1 MQPKPTQRTSY
12 TSQTSQYQTATR
24 QSQPV
29 PPSTA
34 SSTSSSQPMVRQSS
48 KDETNSRKGSTDASA
63 LPSSVSWA
71 NSNAPVIRTRRA
83 SQAASRS
90 SPSPQIADAIVANQ
104 KQEEPIQDETS
115 SSSANPPTPPRPMP
129 PVPSTVDTAPSKK
142 PSVQG
147 AEKHQRPRKD
157 SLLDGLIASVSS
169 SDFRFVFDESA
180 FSSEELAV
188 LERQSIM
195 IDPFGGAKLR
205 AKRERE
211 DAERAK
217 QEAETQLKA
226 QAASQFQP
234 SASEE
239 AVEDEPFESGSLA
252 LGGEPEDNPRSIA
265 ARSAIQRPSQP
276 TSINNFLNEQFS
288 SLNRR
293 SLTPHQRQQI
303 SQINSSTL
311 QQAPGFG
318 HPTAQPFG
326 GGAYEFEQRSGLSHA
341 QSHPDSSH
349 GHTRQHSRFNFS
361 NEPTKPNSARYPAQ
375 QPSAGSQHFYTSG
388 VQGPPPG
395 LKTAGT
401 PPISGGGMF
410 AQGHG
415 FTSNM
420 SAGFGAVKDTNTDM
434 LMRGRSGT
442 NPGHDI
448 SKREY
453 LLSLQNTNLRSP
465 PPSVPAPGLLNPL
478 YGQYAGAY
486 QDPGLVKQ
494 KKKGKKH
501 RHANTSSS
509 GGGVVDVA
517 DPSVLQARLHQS
529 GAGAGQGLFGGQN
542 QGGYSQSSMAY
553 GGGYSRNW

>member
-1 MQPKPTQRTSY
+1 MQTKAATKPSY
-12 TSQTSQYQTATR
+12 TSQTSQYQPSTR
-24 QSQPV
+24 QIQPV

-48 KDETNSRKGSTDASA
+48 KDEPDSRKGSTDASA
-63 LPSSVSWA
+63 LPTSVSWA
-71 NSNAPVIRTRRA
+71 NPNATVIRTRRA

-90 SPSPQIADAIVANQ
+90 SPSPQISNATVASQ
-104 KQEEPIQDETS
+104 KPEEPRQDETS
-115 SSSANPPTPPRPMP
+115 NTQTNPPPQASSTP
-129 PVPSTVDTAPSKK
+129 PVPSPENNASSKVS
-142 PSVQG
+142 SVRG
-147 AEKHQRPRKD
+147 TKKEPWKRRD
-157 SLLDGLIASVSS
+157 SLLDELIASVSS
-169 SDFRFVFDESA
+169 PEFRFVFNDSA
-180 FSSEELAV
+180 FSPEELTA
-188 LERQSIM
+188 LERHSVM
-195 IDPFGGAKLR
+195 IDPYGGAKLR
-205 AKRERE
+205 VKRERE
-211 DAERAK
+211 EAERAK
-217 QEAETQLKA
+217 QEAEAQVKA
-226 QAASQFQP
+226 QAASQIQT
-234 SASEE
+234 SENEE

-252 LGGEPEDNPRSIA
+252 LGGEPEDNPRSVA

-276 TSINNFLNEQFS
+276 TSTNTFLNDQFS
-288 SLNRR
+288 TLNGR
-293 SLTPHQRQQI
+293 SLTPHQRQQM
-303 SQINSSTL
+303 SLINSSTL
-311 QQAPGFG
+311 QQAPGLG
-318 HPTAQPFG
+318 HPMGQPFSA
-326 GGAYEFEQRSGLSHA
+326 GAFEYEQRSGLSQA
-341 QSHPDSSH
+341 QAHHDSFH
-349 GHTRQHSRFNFS
+349 GHARQHSRFNFS
-361 NEPTKPNSARYPAQ
+361 NDSAKPNTTRYPTQ

-420 SAGFGAVKDTNTDM
+420 GAGFGTVKESNTDM
-434 LMRGRSGT
+434 HMRGRSGT
-442 NPGHDI
+442 NTGHDI

-465 PPSVPAPGLLNPL
+465 PPSAPAPGLLNSL

-509 GGGVVDVA
+509 GGGVVDLA
-517 DPSVLQARLHQS
+517 DPSILQARLHQS

-542 QGGYSQSSMAY
+542 QGGYSQSNMAY
-553 GGGYSRNW
+553 GGGYGRGW